1 MAKIF
6 KPLLIINLAIVLFMF
21 FGTPLMAENE
31 ITVEKP
37 SSFQIGA
44 TLYRFDYKEDLIA
57 PDKSTEY
64 GWLPGVYVDYTYK
77 KKSTIYAKIFLSYAI
92 NDITYDG
99 SASDGLTT
107 WPVKYDEQKAKMFK
121 FETNIGYAIPIGKSF
136 LLIPYLGYGFQ
147 YWERGNNQYLAE
159 FNTVFCE
166 EDYRWHY
173 IPVGIKADYNIT
185 NKLNIAA
192 SAQANFMVYG
202 EMRAYLSYFGYF
214 DTDFILGNR
223 IGAYAEIPITYKFT
237 DAVGI
242 VLTPWYEYSA
252 IGKSDWEM
260 IGYGDAAYEPA
271 SRTHK
276 YGANIGFVF
285 SF

>member
-6 KPLLIINLAIVLFMF
+6 KPLLIVNLAIVLFMF
-21 FGTPLMAENE
+21 FGTPSMAENE

-37 SSFQIGA
+37 SSLQIGM
-44 TLYRFDYKEDLIA
+44 TLYQFDYKEDLVL

-64 GWLPGVYVDYTYK
+64 GWMPGVYLDYTYK
-77 KKSTIYAKIFLSYAI
+77 KKSTLYAKVFLSYAA

-99 SASDGLTT
+99 SNTAGE
-107 WPVKYDEQKAKMFK
+107 PVKFDEQQAQMFK
-121 FETNIGYAIPIGKSF
+121 FEANVGYAIPIGKNF

-147 YWERGNNQYLAE
+147 YWERGENQYIAE
-159 FNTVFCE
+159 FNTLFCE
-166 EDYRWHY
+166 EDYKWHY

-192 SAQANFMVYG
+192 SVAANFMFYG
-202 EMRAYLSYFGYF
+202 EMKAYLSYYGYY
-214 DTDFILGNR
+214 DTNFTLGNR

-237 DAVGI
+237 NEFGI

-252 IGKSDWEM
+252 FGRSDWEM

-271 SRTHK
+271 SRAHK
-276 YGANIGFVF
+276 YGAKIGFLI

>member
-6 KPLLIINLAIVLFMF
+6 KPLLIINLAIVFFMF
-21 FGTPLMAENE
+21 FSTPSMAENE
-31 ITVEKP
+31 IMVEKP
-37 SSFQIGA
+37 ASFQIGM
-44 TLYRFDYKEDLIA
+44 TLYHFDYKEDLTM

-64 GWLPGVYVDYTYK
+64 GWLPGGYLDYSYK
-77 KKSTIYAKIFLSYAI
+77 KKSTIYAKVFLSYAI

-99 SASDGLTT
+99 SNSAGD
-107 WPVKYDEQKAKMFK
+107 PVKFDEQKAKMFK
-121 FETNIGYAIPIGKSF
+121 FETNIGYAIPIGKNF

-147 YWERGNNQYLAE
+147 YWERGENQYLAE

-166 EDYRWHY
+166 EDYKWHY

-192 SAQANFMVYG
+192 SAQANIMVYG
-202 EMRAYLSYFGYF
+202 EMTAYMSYFGWL
-214 DTDFILGNR
+214 DTDFTLGNR

-237 DAVGI
+237 NELGI
-242 VLTPWYEYSA
+242 VVTPWYEYSA
-252 IGKSDWEM
+252 FGKSDVENFF
-260 IGYGDAAYEPA
+260 YEPA

-276 YGANIGFVF
+276 YGANIGFLF